1 MFNGMTMDPELMRL
15 AQEQMSRMSSADFA
29 KIKQQVMANPD
40 LMRMASEG
48 MKNMRPEELR
58 QAAEQLKHTSPE
70 EMTKIGEKMAKA
82 SPEEITAMR
91 AHVDAQVT
99 YKINAAQMLKKQGNE
114 LHSQGKF
121 NEASKKY
128 LLAKENL
135 KGLPTSQGSSILLA
149 CSLNLMSCYLKMKQ
163 YDECII
169 EGSEVLE
176 NDAKNVKALYRRGQ
190 AYKELGRLEDAVSDL
205 MQAHEVSSDDETIAD
220 VLRDARERLAREG
233 VHHMP
238 NGLVIEEITEE
249 VGTSSLANAKDSS
262 AENSVAQSQEN
273 TDSSNGQSGPGS
285 WGSATNSESVQ
296 ALKDDP
302 DTIREKMV
310 LALTISDMIQF
321 LQM

>member
-128 LLAKENL
+128 LL
-135 KGLPTSQGSSILLA
+135 
-149 CSLNLMSCYLKMKQ
+149 
-163 YDECII
+163 
-169 EGSEVLE
+169 V
-176 NDAKNVKALYRRGQ
+176 
-190 AYKELGRLEDAVSDL
+190 
-205 MQAHEVSSDDETIAD
+205 
-220 VLRDARERLAREG
+220 
-233 VHHMP
+233 
-238 NGLVIEEITEE
+238 
-249 VGTSSLANAKDSS
+249 
-262 AENSVAQSQEN
+262 SVASI
-273 TDSSNGQSGPGS
+273 
-285 WGSATNSESVQ
+285 SVH
-296 ALKDDP
+296 
-302 DTIREKMV
+302 V
-310 LALTISDMIQF
+310 LPYKNLFSYSICLF
-321 LQM
+321 LLQC